1 MLARVRSCALL
12 GIDAYPVEVEVDV
25 GRGLPSFST
34 VGLPDAAVRESRE
47 RVISAIRNSGFE
59 MPPKRVVVNLAPADT
74 KKEGPGFDLAV
85 AVGLLVATGQLPPA
99 SHDGRFF
106 VGELSLDG
114 RLRPVRGVLSMALA
128 IRDASS
134 AAGDAAPGKASMV
147 VPEENGEEAA
157 VVLGAGVMTA
167 RTLVEV
173 VGFLRG
179 GTARSDARL
188 GASGSRPASRD
199 GAAGGAPVGAP
210 GGPIAGPTPARNRR
224 DFADVK
230 GQHHARRALEVAAA
244 GGHNVLMIGPPGA
257 GKTMLARRLPS
268 ILPQLTEEESMETTR
283 IYSAA
288 GKLPRGVALLTVRPF
303 RSPHHTVSAAG
314 MIGGGRL
321 HRPGEVSLSHNGVL
335 FVDELP
341 EFRRDVLEALRQP
354 IEEGSLTVSRAG
366 ATMSFPA
373 RFMFVAASNPC
384 PCGHYT
390 DSAKEC
396 HCSPIQVRNYMG
408 RLSGPLL
415 DRIDIQVSVPR
426 LSFRDISE
434 PRESEC
440 SERIRN
446 RVLAARALQSER
458 YGGLPDVRTNSDL
471 GEHQIKKFCIVD
483 ESGVALLRAAM
494 ERLGL
499 TGRAFHRILKVA
511 RTIADLAG
519 TELPR
524 AEHVAEAI
532 QYRSLDRINGG
543 IL

>member
-59 MPPKRVVVNLAPADT
+59 MPPKRVVVNLAPAGT
-74 KKEGPGFDLAV
+74 KKEGAGFDLAV
-85 AVGLLVATGQLPPA
+85 AIGVLVATGQLPPA
-99 SHDGRFF
+99 AHDGHVF

-128 IRDASS
+128 VRESGATPGGGTT
-134 AAGDAAPGKASMV
+134 APAQVAPGAAPAGLRMV

-157 VVLGAGVMTA
+157 GALGEGVWTA
-167 RTLVEV
+167 RTLADV
-173 VGFLRG
+173 VQLLRG
-179 GTARSDARL
+179 GAGRQA
-188 GASGSRPASRD
+188 SRPAPCVPP
-199 GAAGGAPVGAP
+199 AGRTRP
-210 GGPIAGPTPARNRR
+210 

-244 GGHNVLMIGPPGA
+244 GGHNLIMIGPPGA

-268 ILPQLTEEESMETTR
+268 LLPPLTEEESMETTR

-288 GKLPRGVALLTVRPF
+288 GKLPRGVALLAARPF
-303 RSPHHTVSAAG
+303 RSPHHSVSAAG
-314 MIGGGRL
+314 MIGGGRS
-321 HRPGEVSLSHNGVL
+321 HKPGEVSLSHNGVL
-335 FVDELP
+335 FLDELP

-354 IEEGSLTVSRAG
+354 IEEGSLTIARAG
-366 ATMSFPA
+366 ATVSFPA

-390 DSAKEC
+390 DSLKEC

-415 DRIDIQVSVPR
+415 DRIDIHVSVPR

-434 PRESEC
+434 TRESEG
-440 SERIRN
+440 SARIRE
-446 RVLAARALQSER
+446 RVLGARALQAAR
-458 YGGLPDVRTNSDL
+458 YHGVADVRTNSDL
-471 GEHQIKKFCIVD
+471 GENLIKKFCIVD
-483 ESGVALLRAAM
+483 ESGLSLLRAAM

-519 TELPR
+519 AELPR

-532 QYRSLDRINGG
+532 QYRSLDRIEGG